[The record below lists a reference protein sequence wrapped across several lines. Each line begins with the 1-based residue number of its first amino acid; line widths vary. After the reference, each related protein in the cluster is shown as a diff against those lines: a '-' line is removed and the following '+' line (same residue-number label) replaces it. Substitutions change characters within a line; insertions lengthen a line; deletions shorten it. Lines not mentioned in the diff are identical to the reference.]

1 MKDPAVE
8 RRVDWGHLIFLAV
21 IASLVIWYLQDAIS
35 VSTSAANLLMV
46 LPLAIFVLAFCAIIV
61 PQCFKK
67 DAGPRK
73 SKAHVMKELS
83 ADELRSADRKKL
95 KIILGMAA
103 SLGCYVFL
111 LNIIGFDVSTVL
123 FAGVAMFICGERRP
137 LRLAIYSLLVGGLL
151 VWGFRAL
158 LPFPMYTLII

>member
-8 RRVDWGHLIFLAV
+8 RRVDWGHLLFLAV

-35 VSTSAANLLMV
+35 VSTKATNLLMV
-46 LPLAIFVLAFCAIIV
+46 LPLGIFVLAFCAIIV
-61 PQCFKK
+61 PQCFK

-73 SKAHVMKELS
+73 SKGHFIKELS
-83 ADELRSADRKKL
+83 ADELRSAGRKQL
-95 KIILGMAA
+95 KVILGMAA

-137 LRLAIYSLLVGGLL
+137 LRLAIYSLLVGGIL